1 MLLIHCRLSSSG
13 DEDCWVVEM
22 KNDGNERHRVKTD
35 QQFDRRENCDIV
47 FWVDRS
53 LQVMLTLDHT
63 NCPPPLHLLS
73 ILECH

>member
-47 FWVDRS
+47 FLGGPVVAS
-53 LQVMLTLDHT
+53 YV
-63 NCPPPLHLLS
+63 NP
-73 ILECH
+73 